1 MGEKEAF
8 VNKKW
13 MKEQNEAVDTY
24 RKLEKQL
31 KALIKAEKDEF
42 DEGEELR
49 ERLAKLWF
57 HLPGE
62 ERRRINNNVKL
73 PKVSKLK
80 LSRKNT
86 RLLAEQITIPNLVG
100 EVIKLTTIPRENS
113 KM

>member
-62 ERRRINNNVKL
+62 ERRRINNG
-73 PKVSKLK
+73 KV
-80 LSRKNT
+80 
-86 RLLAEQITIPNLVG
+86 
-100 EVIKLTTIPRENS
+100 TTIINNPEIANVFIIMPKS
-113 KM
+113 KSSGT